1 MRRIL
6 VSRCKQEVSSFNPVL
21 ARHGDFL
28 IDLRQAIIIYHH
40 VVRSETGG
48 AVRVFPASVLE
59 ATSANLQSLGHKR
72 CRCFRWMTK
81 CKFTPKGRAFRR
93 GSL

>member
-6 VSRCKQEVSSFNPVL
+6 VSRGQQEVSSFNPVL
-21 ARHGDFL
+21 ARYGDFL
-28 IDLRQAIIIYHH
+28 IDRCQTIINYHH
-40 VVRSETGG
+40 VMRSEMGG
-48 AVRVFPASVLE
+48 ALRVFPASVPG
-59 ATSANLQSLGHKR
+59 ATSANLQSQGNKR

-93 GSL
+93 GGL